1 VIPVEHLLTARQV
14 ASWLGVSEGALAQR
28 RHRGDSPPFV
38 KWGRTVR
45 YVKADVELWVE
56 QLKRTAT

>member
-1 VIPVEHLLTARQV
+1 MIPVEHLLTARQV

-38 KWGRTVR
+38 KWGKTVR
-45 YVKADVELWVE
+45 YIRADVESWIE
-56 QLKRTAT
+56 SRRRFET